1 MNEHKENETPAL
13 SPSAEGFYFWRIRSC
28 HNHQNFSRYTFQYK
42 NAVFNCQH
50 FKYASAVQILPNSFT
65 NRQIYYC
72 PTCATDKG
80 LPPAKHLL
88 SRIEQLQ
95 TEQTKSS
102 RRAGSRTSAQSKQ
115 KAKAGGQKR

>member
-1 MNEHKENETPAL
+1 MSRPSKLFAL
-13 SPSAEGFYFWRIRSC
+13 YFPVQKRC
-28 HNHQNFSRYTFQYK
+28 
-42 NAVFNCQH
+42 FNCQH

-80 LPPAKHLL
+80 LPPANHLL

-95 TEQTKSS
+95 TEGTKSS
-102 RRAGSRTSAQSKQ
+102 RRAGSKTSTQPKQ
-115 KAKAGGQKR
+115 KAKVGRKQ

>member
-1 MNEHKENETPAL
+1 MPK
-13 SPSAEGFYFWRIRSC
+13 SPKLFPLFFPVQKRC
-28 HNHQNFSRYTFQYK
+28 FT
-42 NAVFNCQH
+42 CQH
-50 FKYASAVQILPNSFT
+50 FRYASAVQILPNSFT

-102 RRAGSRTSAQSKQ
+102 RRAGSKTSAQSKQ

>member
-1 MNEHKENETPAL
+1 M
-13 SPSAEGFYFWRIRSC
+13 SRPSKLFPLYFPVQKRC
-28 HNHQNFSRYTFQYK
+28 FS
-42 NAVFNCQH
+42 CQH
-50 FKYASAVQILPNSFT
+50 FKYASAVQILPNSFR

-95 TEQTKSS
+95 TEETKSS
-102 RRAGSRTSAQSKQ
+102 HRVGSKTSTQPKQ
-115 KAKAGGQKR
+115 KAKAGGRKQ

>member
-1 MNEHKENETPAL
+1 M
-13 SPSAEGFYFWRIRSC
+13 SRPSKLFPLYFPVQKRC
-28 HNHQNFSRYTFQYK
+28 FS
-42 NAVFNCQH
+42 CQH

-95 TEQTKSS
+95 TERTKTSH
-102 RRAGSRTSAQSKQ
+102 RAGSRTSAQSKQ